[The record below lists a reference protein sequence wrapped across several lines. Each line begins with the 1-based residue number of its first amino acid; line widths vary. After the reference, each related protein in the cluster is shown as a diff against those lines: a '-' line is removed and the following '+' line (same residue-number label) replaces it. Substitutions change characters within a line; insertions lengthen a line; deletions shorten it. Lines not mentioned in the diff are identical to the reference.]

1 MTQLLPNNGG
11 RRSGIERRNFSY
23 DFHIPERRSHNE
35 RRNGKEVNYMS
46 DKEKKVF
53 VKPELI
59 KFDRPLDEITLWGQC
74 GSPPCGTPPGPC
86 GPSKGGLWKWW

>member
-1 MTQLLPNNGG
+1 MAD
-11 RRSGIERRNFSY
+11 E
-23 DFHIPERRSHNE
+23 
-35 RRNGKEVNYMS
+35 K
-46 DKEKKVF
+46 KKVF

-59 KFDRPLDEITLWGQC
+59 KFDKPLDEITLGGQC